1 MVIAHGI
8 FHGAE
13 GVPLSGWV
21 ADLVLIGVPLLVL
34 VVSVLVLEARTRPNR
49 PEGMTR

>member
-21 ADLVLIGVPLLVL
+21 ADLVLIGVPLILL
-34 VVSVLVLEARTRPNR
+34 TISVLVLEARTRPDR
-49 PEGMTR
+49 PRRTSR